1 MLSFGFNLCGA
12 GRGNRTPTV
21 FPPADFESAASTNS
35 AIPAIA
41 RIIPEVEAVIK
52 DGADVCR
59 NWTHE

>member
-1 MLSFGFNLCGA
+1 MCGA

-41 RIIPEVEAVIK
+41 GIIPEVEAVIK
-52 DGADVCR
+52 DDADVCL
-59 NWTHE
+59 NWTYE